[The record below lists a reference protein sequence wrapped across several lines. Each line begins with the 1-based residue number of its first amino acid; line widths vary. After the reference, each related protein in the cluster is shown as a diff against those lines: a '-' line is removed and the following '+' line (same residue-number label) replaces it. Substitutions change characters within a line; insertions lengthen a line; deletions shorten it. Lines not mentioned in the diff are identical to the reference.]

1 MTCNGLTSAPQEDGE
16 IPLVLPEDEAE
27 EDPWVEVHDL
37 TSEDIPIAP
46 DERSEELASWAPV
59 PDAEA
64 ADFNLGL
71 DPSDDLTDPWA
82 LLTDRGTEELGLPA
96 EPSRD
101 LPPLLSGRELL
112 ASASNS
118 PALNS
123 PVPLPWC
130 GLFEAEEFTDLA
142 LPYRVSLE
150 QLASELHVA
159 EWSWLAEPEHQKEGR
174 LKLRLEAS
182 GLDFEVEAVGEHSP
196 RLSLRGFLGAR
207 ELRFDVLVV
216 TGTRPMLLL
225 GRDVLAEG
233 FLVDPATPGP
243 AEH

>member
-1 MTCNGLTSAPQEDGE
+1 MTPHELTAPPLEDGE
-16 IPLVLPEDEAE
+16 IPLILPEDEAE
-27 EDPWVEVHDL
+27 EDCWVEVHDL

-64 ADFNLGL
+64 PDFNLGL

-82 LLTDRGTEELGLPA
+82 LLTDRGAEELGLPA

-101 LPPLLSGRELL
+101 LPPLLSGRDLL

-118 PALNS
+118 PALS
-123 PVPLPWC
+123 PPVALPWR
-130 GLFEAEEFTDLA
+130 GLFEAEEFIGLA
-142 LPYRVSLE
+142 LPYRVSFE

-159 EWSWLAEPEHQKEGR
+159 EWSWLAEPEQQKEGR

-182 GLDFEVEAVGEHSP
+182 GVDFEVEAGGGHSP

-216 TGTRPMLLL
+216 TGTRPGLLL

-233 FLVDPATPGP
+233 FLVDPATPESG
-243 AEH
+243 EH